1 MRQILLPPHDRS
13 PRAVRRGQ
21 RRDTLVLYVLIV
33 EFLAFTTQLEGGD
46 TKTSPLPPMTVV
58 KTIHRLLEQAAFKG
72 QPNH

>member
-1 MRQILLPPHDRS
+1 ML
-13 PRAVRRGQ
+13 A
-21 RRDTLVLYVLIV
+21 LYALIV

-58 KTIHRLLEQAAFKG
+58 RTIHRLLEQASYKG